1 MASIN
6 LVYTQLSAQ
15 QALLQAQANQSAFVT
30 PPQRSLST
38 HTTQQINAWNLR
50 PEKGPVPNIRKPS
63 AHDTRDTY
71 GETESNYVQNPQR
84 RPIQSHL
91 GARNMNTEW
100 DDGEDDPTY
109 KGESTVFSRLHPEH
123 ESYKPAKRVGD
134 NPKAE
139 HDYTL
144 SYRPY
149 DMAKNSKFIK
159 EIATA
164 AIDKTKLPHNVG
176 KYNGL
181 TDPDDHLQ
189 VFNGAGATGG
199 WNLPTWCHLFAQ
211 TFVGAAR
218 IWFDSLPAGR
228 IKSWIDFREKFLA
241 HFSQQRRNTRDPADC
256 LNIWRKDHESVEDFI
271 TRYNKECLEI
281 GDVGEKMMHVHFMR
295 AVKCDDLIK
304 RVKGR
309 DGGPKD
315 WETFIEAAKTIA
327 QTDKQLTGD
336 DHRQRGYNHND
347 RHNKKGRSQPW
358 KASGHRE
365 RSPAREDARH
375 TINHIAHRK
384 EEQCF
389 NQFDQVDKTRLEPVD
404 YPLTGFYNEAVFP
417 FGQISFPVLLS
428 DGRNSRTEEVTFMVL
443 PAHSRHDILLGRESQ
458 GDFSMICSGPHSAV
472 GFPTET
478 GVAIIYASKEVLA
491 TDEVRLAKASK
502 PAPRTEAEK
511 WVLNSAY
518 LEQTV
523 TLGPAMSDLTRAT
536 LKKLLFQNMDVFAWT
551 PADMVGVPWNIAEH
565 RLNVSEEAKPVVHAK
580 RHLGDIKHD
589 AMKEQVMELL
599 NVGIIREVRYQ
610 TWVASPVMVQKPNGS
625 WRMCVDYKDLNKACP
640 RDCYAL
646 PDIDEKID
654 SLATFRWKCFLDC
667 YKGYYQV
674 QMAIQDED
682 KTAFRTPTGLYC
694 YTKMPFGLKNAGAT
708 YQRLMNET
716 FKDAIGNYIEVYMD
730 ELVIMSKEESLM
742 LVNIQKT
749 FDTLRGVSIKLNP
762 AKCSFGMEEGK
773 FLGFIV
779 TKDGFKVNPEKVQAI
794 ERMPSPSTMKEM
806 QKLAGRLAALNRFLA
821 NHAAKSFPFIKTL
834 RNCMK
839 KSQFQCTPE
848 AESAFR
854 EMKDCLIKLSTLTA
868 PIKGEPLVLYLSA
881 SDRAV
886 GAVLLVDRQ
895 GVQTPVYYVSRTL
908 TDPETRYAIMEKLV
922 LALIRASRRLRMYF
936 ANHVIHVLTNYNISN
951 IFTRPQISGRLA
963 KWAIELGGHNVVF
976 RPRPA
981 IKGQVLADFM
991 TEVPDDK
998 DRECKAMEKAE
1009 KQQVEE
1015 PWLLYTDGASN
1026 EDGADAGLRLVSP
1039 DNHEF
1044 TYAIRLDFKSTNN
1057 EAEYEAFLAGLR
1069 LAIKMGVKHIEAL
1082 VDSMLVAGQINGQ
1095 YEAKGD
1101 LMALYLNQAKTLLQT
1116 FYSYKV
1122 HHINRSENKPADTL
1136 SKLASTSFQH
1146 LAKDVRIE
1154 VLSNPSVPLREVSV
1168 IQVGTMSWMTPIITY
1183 LRSGILPENK
1193 AEARKI
1199 QYKAEHY
1206 QMADGILYRKSYLG
1220 PLLRCV
1226 DPEDANYLI
1235 REIHEG
1241 ICGIHAGPRMVVAKV
1256 MNVGYYWPGMHLDAW
1271 GIDMVGPF
1279 PEAPG
1284 AVKFIIVAV
1293 DGFTKWVEAKA
1304 LASTTSTVVKRFIW
1318 EQIICRFGLPLK
1330 IFTDNGT
1337 NFAADDLQQW
1347 FRELHIEHTFSSV
1360 AHPQGNGQ
1368 VEAVNK
1374 SIVDGIKARLGEK
1387 KRGWVDE
1394 LPSILWAHITMPKTS
1409 NGETPFS

>member
-1 MASIN
+1 MA
-6 LVYTQLSAQ
+6 
-15 QALLQAQANQSAFVT
+15 
-30 PPQRSLST
+30 
-38 HTTQQINAWNLR
+38 
-50 PEKGPVPNIRKPS
+50 
-63 AHDTRDTY
+63 
-71 GETESNYVQNPQR
+71 
-84 RPIQSHL
+84 
-91 GARNMNTEW
+91 
-100 DDGEDDPTY
+100 ED
-109 KGESTVFSRLHPEH
+109 
-123 ESYKPAKRVGD
+123 
-134 NPKAE
+134 
-139 HDYTL
+139 
-144 SYRPY
+144 
-149 DMAKNSKFIK
+149 SKFIR

-189 VFNGAGATGG
+189 RA
-199 WNLPTWCHLFAQ
+199 P
-211 TFVGAAR
+211 VGK
-218 IWFDSLPAGR
+218 

-241 HFSQQRRNTRDPADC
+241 HFSQQRRHARDPADC
-256 LNIWRKDHESVEDFI
+256 LNIWRRDHESVEDFI

-281 GDVGEKMMHVHFMR
+281 GDVGGKMMRAHFMR

-336 DHRQRGYNHND
+336 DHRQRAHNSND
-347 RHNKKGRSQPW
+347 RHGRKGRGQSW
-358 KASGHRE
+358 KTSSHRE
-365 RSPAREDARH
+365 RSPPREDARH
-375 TINHIAHRK
+375 TINQIAHRK
-384 EEQCF
+384 EVKRENREKQWTPLTKTPSEVLATENHLFKPPLQMRNKRGQDPNLYCEFHKDTGQLTDDCFSLKQETERALRDGKLTHLGGPRRPRKNYNKRAQDDSWREKQVIFPVVKGGPREKRPIVIPGVIGHYQTDYIFIDPGSTADIIYEQCV
-389 NQFDQVDKTRLEPVD
+389 NQFDQEDKARLEPVD
-404 YPLTGFYNEAVFP
+404 YPLTGFCNEAVFP
-417 FGQISFPVLLS
+417 LGQISFPVLLS

-443 PAHSRHDILLGRESQ
+443 PAHLRHDILLGRESQ
-458 GDFSMICSGPHSAV
+458 GDFSMICSAPHSAV
-472 GFPTET
+472 GFPMET
-478 GVAIIYASKEVLA
+478 GIALIYASKEVLA
-491 TDEVRLAKASK
+491 TDEVRPAKASK

-511 WVLNSAY
+511 WVLNSAHP
-518 LEQTV
+518 EQTV
-523 TLGPAMSDLTRAT
+523 TLGPAMSDLTRAA
-536 LKKLLFQNMDVFAWT
+536 LKKLLRENMDVFAWT
-551 PADMVGVPWNIAEH
+551 PADMVGVPRHIAEH
-565 RLNVSEEAKPVVHAK
+565 RLNVSEDAKPVVHAK
-580 RHLGDIKHD
+580 HHLGDIKHD
-589 AMKEQVMELL
+589 TMKEQVLELL
-599 NVGIIREVRYQ
+599 NAGIIREVRYQ
-610 TWVASPVMVQKPNGS
+610 TWVASPVMVKKRNGS

-667 YKGYYQV
+667 YKGYHQV
-674 QMAIQDED
+674 QMAVQDED
-682 KTAFRTPTGLYC
+682 QTAFRTPIGLYC
-694 YTKMPFGLKNAGAT
+694 YTKMPFGLKNTGAT

-716 FKDAIGNYIEVYMD
+716 FSDAIGKYIEVYMD
-730 ELVIMSKEESLM
+730 DLVIMSKEEGTM
-742 LVNIQKT
+742 LANIQKT
-749 FDTLRGVSIKLNP
+749 FNTLRSVSIKLNP

-794 ERMPSPSTMKEM
+794 ERMPSPSNIKEM

-839 KSQFQCTPE
+839 KSQFQWTPE

-854 EMKDCLIKLSTLTA
+854 EMKDCLIKLPTLTA
-868 PIKGEPLVLYLSA
+868 PNKGEPLVLYLSA

-895 GVQTPVYYVSRTL
+895 GTQTPVYYVSRTL

-922 LALIRASRRLRMYF
+922 LALIHASRRLRRYF
-936 ANHVIHVLTNYNISN
+936 ANHVIHVLTNYNIGN
-951 IFTRPQISGRLA
+951 ILARPEISGRLA

-976 RPRPA
+976 RPRPS

-1009 KQQVEE
+1009 KKQVEE

-1026 EDGADAGLRLVSP
+1026 EDGVGAGLRLVSP
-1039 DNHEF
+1039 DKHEF

-1069 LAIKMGVKHIEAL
+1069 LAIKMGVRHIEAH

-1101 LMALYLNQAKTLLQT
+1101 IMALYLSEAKTLLQT

-1122 HHINRSENKPADTL
+1122 HHINRSENKPADAL

-1168 IQVGTMSWMTPIITY
+1168 IQTGATSWMTPIIMY
-1183 LRSGILPENK
+1183 LQSGILPENK

-1206 QMADGILYRKSYLG
+1206 QMADGIL
-1220 PLLRCV
+1220 
-1226 DPEDANYLI
+1226 
-1235 REIHEG
+1235 
-1241 ICGIHAGPRMVVAKV
+1241 
-1256 MNVGYYWPGMHLDAW
+1256 
-1271 GIDMVGPF
+1271 
-1279 PEAPG
+1279 
-1284 AVKFIIVAV
+1284 
-1293 DGFTKWVEAKA
+1293 
-1304 LASTTSTVVKRFIW
+1304 
-1318 EQIICRFGLPLK
+1318 
-1330 IFTDNGT
+1330 
-1337 NFAADDLQQW
+1337 
-1347 FRELHIEHTFSSV
+1347 
-1360 AHPQGNGQ
+1360 
-1368 VEAVNK
+1368 
-1374 SIVDGIKARLGEK
+1374 
-1387 KRGWVDE
+1387 
-1394 LPSILWAHITMPKTS
+1394 
-1409 NGETPFS
+1409 

>member
-1 MASIN
+1 
-6 LVYTQLSAQ
+6 
-15 QALLQAQANQSAFVT
+15 
-30 PPQRSLST
+30 
-38 HTTQQINAWNLR
+38 
-50 PEKGPVPNIRKPS
+50 
-63 AHDTRDTY
+63 
-71 GETESNYVQNPQR
+71 
-84 RPIQSHL
+84 
-91 GARNMNTEW
+91 MNTEW
-100 DDGEDDPTY
+100 EEEEDDPTY
-109 KGESTVFSRLHPEH
+109 KAESTVFSRLPPEH
-123 ESYKPAKRVGD
+123 EAYKPTKRAGY

-139 HDYTL
+139 HDFTL
-144 SYRPY
+144 SYRPE
-149 DMAKNSKFIK
+149 DMAENSKFIP
-159 EIATA
+159 EIACA

-189 VFNGAGATGG
+189 VFKGAGATGG

-218 IWFDSLPAGR
+218 IWFDNLPAGK
-228 IKSWIDFREKFLA
+228 IKSWVDFREKFLA
-241 HFSQQRRNTRDPADC
+241 HFSQQRRHARDPGDC
-256 LNIWRKDHESVEDFI
+256 LNIYRKDYESVEDFI

-281 GDVGEKMMHVHFMR
+281 GDIPEKMMRAHFMR
-295 AVKCDDLIK
+295 AVKCDDLVK
-304 RVKGR
+304 RIKGR

-327 QTDKQLTGD
+327 QTDRQLTGD
-336 DHRQRGYNHND
+336 DHHTGHLTDDCFSLKQEIERALRDGKLGHLVKGGKRDYRQIQRRDEGPD
-347 RHNKKGRSQPW
+347 NKKLRKLETHMVQGGPRRPRKNYNKRAQDDSWREKQVVFPVVRGGPRE
-358 KASGHRE
+358 KRPIVIPGVIGHYQTDYIFIDPG
-365 RSPAREDARH
+365 STAD
-375 TINHIAHRK
+375 IIY
-384 EEQCF
+384 EQCF
-389 NQFDQVDKTRLEPVD
+389 NQFDQEDKARLEPVD
-404 YPLTGFYNEAVFP
+404 YPLTGFCNEAVFP
-417 FGQISFPVLLS
+417 LGQISFPVLLS

-458 GDFSMICSGPHSAV
+458 GDFSMICSAPHSAI

-478 GVAIIYASKEVLA
+478 GVALIYASKEVLA
-491 TDEVRLAKASK
+491 TDEIRPAKASK
-502 PAPRTEAEK
+502 PAPRREAEK

-518 LEQTV
+518 PEQTV
-523 TLGPAMSDLTRAT
+523 TLGPAMSDLTRAA
-536 LKKLLFQNMDVFAWT
+536 LKKLLHDNMDVFAWT
-551 PADMVGVPWNIAEH
+551 PADMVGVPRHIAEH
-565 RLNVSEEAKPVVHAK
+565 RLNVSEDAKPVVHAK

-589 AMKEQVMELL
+589 AMKEQVLELL
-599 NVGIIREVRYQ
+599 NAGIIREVRYQ
-610 TWVASPVMVQKPNGS
+610 TWVASPVMVKKPNGS

-667 YKGYYQV
+667 YKGYHQV
-674 QMAIQDED
+674 QMAVQDED

-716 FKDAIGNYIEVYMD
+716 FSDAIGKYIEVYMD
-730 ELVIMSKEESLM
+730 DLVIMSREESAM

-749 FDTLRGVSIKLNP
+749 FNTLRSVSIKLNP

-794 ERMPSPSTMKEM
+794 ERMPSPASIKDM

-839 KSQFQCTPE
+839 KTQFQWTPE
-848 AESAFR
+848 AE
-854 EMKDCLIKLSTLTA
+854 T
-868 PIKGEPLVLYLSA
+868 

-922 LALIRASRRLRMYF
+922 LALIHASRRLRRYF
-936 ANHVIHVLTNYNISN
+936 ANHVIHVLTNYNIGN
-951 IFTRPQISGRLA
+951 ILARPEISGRLA
-963 KWAIELGGHNVVF
+963 KWAIELGGLNVVF
-976 RPRPA
+976 RPRPS

-1009 KQQVEE
+1009 KKQIEE
-1015 PWLLYTDGASN
+1015 PWMLYTDGASN
-1026 EDGADAGLRLVSP
+1026 EDGAGAGLRLVSP
-1039 DNHEF
+1039 DKNEF

-1069 LAIKMGVKHIEAL
+1069 LAIKMGVRHIEAH

-1101 LMALYLNQAKTLLQT
+1101 IMALYLNQAKTLLQT

-1122 HHINRSENKPADTL
+1122 HHINRSENKPADAL

-1154 VLSNPSVPLREVSV
+1154 VLSNPSVRLREVSV
-1168 IQVGTMSWMTPIITY
+1168 IQTGTTSWMTPIIMY
-1183 LRSGILPENK
+1183 LQSGILPENK

-1199 QYKAEHY
+1199 QYKSEHY

-1226 DPEDANYLI
+1226 DADDANYLI
-1235 REIHEG
+1235 REVHEG

-1256 MNVGYYWPGMHLDAW
+1256 MNAGYYWPGMHLDAVKELRKCSGCQRHAPKTMRPKNELVPVTTAWPFQQW

-1293 DGFTKWVEAKA
+1293 DYFTKWVEAKA
-1304 LASTTSTVVKRFIW
+1304 LASTTSAVVKRFIW
-1318 EQIICRFGLPLK
+1318 EQIICRFGLPLR
-1330 IFTDNGT
+1330 IITDNGT
-1337 NFAADDLQQW
+1337 NFAADDLERW
-1347 FRELHIEHTFSSV
+1347 FKELNIEHTFSSV

-1387 KRGWVDE
+1387 RRGNKHSSKYTTLEVQSKK
-1394 LPSILWAHITMPKTS
+1394 LS
-1409 NGETPFS
+1409 

>member
-1 MASIN
+1 
-6 LVYTQLSAQ
+6 
-15 QALLQAQANQSAFVT
+15 
-30 PPQRSLST
+30 
-38 HTTQQINAWNLR
+38 
-50 PEKGPVPNIRKPS
+50 
-63 AHDTRDTY
+63 
-71 GETESNYVQNPQR
+71 
-84 RPIQSHL
+84 
-91 GARNMNTEW
+91 MNNEW
-100 DDGEDDPTY
+100 DDEEEDPTY
-109 KGESTVFSRLHPEH
+109 KESTVFSRLHPEH
-123 ESYKPAKRVGD
+123 ASYKPAKRAGY

-144 SYRPY
+144 SYRPD
-149 DMAKNSKFIK
+149 DMAEDSKFIR

-189 VFNGAGATGG
+189 VFKGAGATGG

-218 IWFDSLPAGR
+218 VWFDSLPAGK
-228 IKSWIDFREKFLA
+228 IKSWVDFREKFLA
-241 HFSQQRRNTRDPADC
+241 HFSQQRRHARDPADC
-256 LNIWRKDHESVEDFI
+256 LNIWRRDHESVEDFI
-271 TRYNKECLEI
+271 SRYNKECLEI
-281 GDVGEKMMHVHFMR
+281 GDVGEKMMRAHFMR

-336 DHRQRGYNHND
+336 DHRQRAHNSND
-347 RHNKKGRSQPW
+347 RHGRKGRGQSW
-358 KASGHRE
+358 KTSSHRE
-365 RSPAREDARH
+365 RSPPREDARH
-375 TINHIAHRK
+375 TINQIAHRK
-384 EEQCF
+384 EVKRENREKQWTPLTKTPSEE
-389 NQFDQVDKTRLEPVD
+389 DKARLEPVD
-404 YPLTGFYNEAVFP
+404 YPLTGFCNEAVFP
-417 FGQISFPVLLS
+417 LGQISFPVLLS

-458 GDFSMICSGPHSAV
+458 GDFSMICSAPHSAV

-478 GVAIIYASKEVLA
+478 GIALIYASKEVLA
-491 TDEVRLAKASK
+491 TDDIRPAKASK
-502 PAPRTEAEK
+502 PAPRAEAEK

-518 LEQTV
+518 PEQTV
-523 TLGPAMSDLTRAT
+523 TLGPAMSDLTRAA
-536 LKKLLFQNMDVFAWT
+536 LKKLLHENMDVFAWT
-551 PADMVGVPWNIAEH
+551 PADMVGVLRHIAEH
-565 RLNVSEEAKPVVHAK
+565 RLNVSEDAKPVVHAK

-589 AMKEQVMELL
+589 AMKEQVLELL
-599 NVGIIREVRYQ
+599 NAGIIREVRYQ
-610 TWVASPVMVQKPNGS
+610 TWVASPVMVKKPNGS

-640 RDCYAL
+640 RDCYVL
-646 PDIDEKID
+646 QDIDEKID

-667 YKGYYQV
+667 YKGYHQV
-674 QMAIQDED
+674 QMAVQDED
-682 KTAFRTPTGLYC
+682 KTAFRTPTRLYC

-716 FKDAIGNYIEVYMD
+716 FSDAIGKYIEVYMD
-730 ELVIMSKEESLM
+730 DLVIMSKEEGTM
-742 LVNIQKT
+742 LANIQKT
-749 FDTLRGVSIKLNP
+749 FNTLRSVSIKLNP

-794 ERMPSPSTMKEM
+794 ERMPSPSNIKDM

-839 KSQFQCTPE
+839 KSQFQWTPE
-848 AESAFR
+848 AESAFC
-854 EMKDCLIKLSTLTA
+854 EMKDCLIKLPTLTA
-868 PIKGEPLVLYLSA
+868 PTKGEPLVLYLSA

-886 GAVLLVDRQ
+886 GVVLLVDRQ
-895 GVQTPVYYVSRTL
+895 GTQTPVYYVSRTL

-922 LALIRASRRLRMYF
+922 LALIHASRRLRRYF
-936 ANHVIHVLTNYNISN
+936 ANHVIHVLTNYNIGN
-951 IFTRPQISGRLA
+951 ILARPEISGRLA

-976 RPRPA
+976 RPRPS
-981 IKGQVLADFM
+981 IKGQVLANFM

-998 DRECKAMEKAE
+998 ERECKAMEKAE
-1009 KQQVEE
+1009 KKQTEE
-1015 PWLLYTDGASN
+1015 SWLLYTDGASN
-1026 EDGADAGLRLVSP
+1026 EDGAGAGLRLVSP
-1039 DNHEF
+1039 DKHKF

-1057 EAEYEAFLAGLR
+1057 EAEYEAFLPGLQ
-1069 LAIKMGVKHIEAL
+1069 LAIKMGVWHIEAH

-1101 LMALYLNQAKTLLQT
+1101 IMALYLSQAKTLLQT

-1122 HHINRSENKPADTL
+1122 HHINRSENKPADAP
-1136 SKLASTSFQH
+1136 SKLESTSFQH

-1168 IQVGTMSWMTPIITY
+1168 IQTGTTSWMTPIIMY
-1183 LRSGILPENK
+1183 LQSGILPENK

-1226 DPEDANYLI
+1226 DAEDANYLI
-1235 REIHEG
+1235 REVHEG

-1256 MNVGYYWPGMHLDAW
+1256 MNARYYWSGMHLDAMKELRKCS
-1271 GIDMVGPF
+1271 GCQRH
-1279 PEAPG
+1279 APQ
-1284 AVKFIIVAV
+1284 K
-1293 DGFTKWVEAKA
+1293 
-1304 LASTTSTVVKRFIW
+1304 
-1318 EQIICRFGLPLK
+1318 
-1330 IFTDNGT
+1330 
-1337 NFAADDLQQW
+1337 
-1347 FRELHIEHTFSSV
+1347 
-1360 AHPQGNGQ
+1360 
-1368 VEAVNK
+1368 
-1374 SIVDGIKARLGEK
+1374 
-1387 KRGWVDE
+1387 
-1394 LPSILWAHITMPKTS
+1394 
-1409 NGETPFS
+1409 

>member
-1 MASIN
+1 
-6 LVYTQLSAQ
+6 
-15 QALLQAQANQSAFVT
+15 
-30 PPQRSLST
+30 
-38 HTTQQINAWNLR
+38 
-50 PEKGPVPNIRKPS
+50 
-63 AHDTRDTY
+63 
-71 GETESNYVQNPQR
+71 
-84 RPIQSHL
+84 
-91 GARNMNTEW
+91 MNTEW
-100 DDGEDDPTY
+100 EEEEDDPTY
-109 KGESTVFSRLHPEH
+109 KAESTVFSRLPPEH
-123 ESYKPAKRVGD
+123 EAYKPTKRAGY

-139 HDYTL
+139 HDFTL
-144 SYRPY
+144 SYRPE
-149 DMAKNSKFIK
+149 DMAENSKFIP
-159 EIATA
+159 EIACA

-189 VFNGAGATGG
+189 VFKGAGATGG

-218 IWFDSLPAGR
+218 IWFDNLPAGK
-228 IKSWIDFREKFLA
+228 IKSWVDFREKFLA
-241 HFSQQRRNTRDPADC
+241 HFSQQRRHARDPGDC
-256 LNIWRKDHESVEDFI
+256 LNIYRKDYESVEDFI

-281 GDVGEKMMHVHFMR
+281 GDIPEKMMRAHFMR
-295 AVKCDDLIK
+295 AVKCDDLVK
-304 RVKGR
+304 RIKGR

-327 QTDKQLTGD
+327 QTDSLKQEIERALRDGKLGHLVKGGKRD
-336 DHRQRGYNHND
+336 YRQIQRRDEGPD
-347 RHNKKGRSQPW
+347 NKKLRKLETHMVQGGPRRPRKNYNKRAQDDSWREKQVVFPVVRGGPRE
-358 KASGHRE
+358 KRPIVISGVIGHYQTDYIFIDPG
-365 RSPAREDARH
+365 STAD
-375 TINHIAHRK
+375 IIY
-384 EEQCF
+384 EQCF
-389 NQFDQVDKTRLEPVD
+389 NQFDQEDKARLEPVD
-404 YPLTGFYNEAVFP
+404 YPLTGFCNEAVFP
-417 FGQISFPVLLS
+417 LGQISFPVLLS

-458 GDFSMICSGPHSAV
+458 GDFSMICSAPHSAI

-478 GVAIIYASKEVLA
+478 GVALIYASKEVLA
-491 TDEVRLAKASK
+491 TDEIRPAKASK
-502 PAPRTEAEK
+502 PAPRREAEK

-518 LEQTV
+518 PEQTV
-523 TLGPAMSDLTRAT
+523 TLGPAMSDLTRAA
-536 LKKLLFQNMDVFAWT
+536 LKKLLHDNIDVFAWT
-551 PADMVGVPWNIAEH
+551 PADMVGVPRHIAEH
-565 RLNVSEEAKPVVHAK
+565 RLNVAEDAKPVVHAK

-589 AMKEQVMELL
+589 AMKEQVLELL
-599 NVGIIREVRYQ
+599 NAGIIREVRYQ
-610 TWVASPVMVQKPNGS
+610 TWVASPVMVKKPNGS

-667 YKGYYQV
+667 YKGYHQV
-674 QMAIQDED
+674 QMAVQDED

-716 FKDAIGNYIEVYMD
+716 FSDAIGKYIEVYMD
-730 ELVIMSKEESLM
+730 DLVIMSREESAM

-749 FDTLRGVSIKLNP
+749 FNTLRSVSIKLNP

-794 ERMPSPSTMKEM
+794 ERMPSPASIKDM

-839 KSQFQCTPE
+839 KTQFQWTPE
-848 AESAFR
+848 AE
-854 EMKDCLIKLSTLTA
+854 T
-868 PIKGEPLVLYLSA
+868 

-922 LALIRASRRLRMYF
+922 LALIHASRRLRRYF
-936 ANHVIHVLTNYNISN
+936 ANHVIHVLTNYNIGN
-951 IFTRPQISGRLA
+951 ILARPEISGRLA
-963 KWAIELGGHNVVF
+963 KWAIELGGLNVVF
-976 RPRPA
+976 RPRPS

-1009 KQQVEE
+1009 KKQIEE
-1015 PWLLYTDGASN
+1015 PWMLYTDGASN
-1026 EDGADAGLRLVSP
+1026 EDGAGAGLRLVSP
-1039 DNHEF
+1039 DKNEF

-1069 LAIKMGVKHIEAL
+1069 LAIKMGVRHIEAH

-1101 LMALYLNQAKTLLQT
+1101 IMALYLNQAKTLLQT

-1122 HHINRSENKPADTL
+1122 HHINRSENKPADAL

-1168 IQVGTMSWMTPIITY
+1168 IQTGTTSWMTPIIMY
-1183 LRSGILPENK
+1183 LQSGILPENK

-1199 QYKAEHY
+1199 QYKSEHY

-1226 DPEDANYLI
+1226 DADDANYLI
-1235 REIHEG
+1235 REVHEG

-1256 MNVGYYWPGMHLDAW
+1256 MNAGYYWPGMHLDAVKELRKCSGCQRHAPKTMRPKNELVPVTTAWPFQQW

-1293 DGFTKWVEAKA
+1293 DYFTKWVEAKA
-1304 LASTTSTVVKRFIW
+1304 LASTTSAVVKRFIW
-1318 EQIICRFGLPLK
+1318 EQIICRFGLPLR
-1330 IFTDNGT
+1330 IITDNGT
-1337 NFAADDLQQW
+1337 NFAADDLERW
-1347 FRELHIEHTFSSV
+1347 FKELNIEHTFSSV

-1374 SIVDGIKARLGEK
+1374 SIVDGIKARLG
-1387 KRGWVDE
+1387 R
-1394 LPSILWAHITMPKTS
+1394 ITDTF
-1409 NGETPFS
+1409 T

>member
-1 MASIN
+1 
-6 LVYTQLSAQ
+6 
-15 QALLQAQANQSAFVT
+15 
-30 PPQRSLST
+30 
-38 HTTQQINAWNLR
+38 
-50 PEKGPVPNIRKPS
+50 
-63 AHDTRDTY
+63 
-71 GETESNYVQNPQR
+71 
-84 RPIQSHL
+84 
-91 GARNMNTEW
+91 MNKEW
-100 DDGEDDPTY
+100 EEEEDDPTY
-109 KGESTVFSRLHPEH
+109 KAESTVFSRLPPEH
-123 ESYKPAKRVGD
+123 EAYKPTKRAGY

-144 SYRPY
+144 SYRPE
-149 DMAKNSKFIK
+149 DMAENSKFIP
-159 EIATA
+159 EIACA

-189 VFNGAGATGG
+189 VFKGAGATGG

-218 IWFDSLPAGR
+218 IWFDNLPAGK
-228 IKSWIDFREKFLA
+228 IKSWVDFREKFLA
-241 HFSQQRRNTRDPADC
+241 HFSQQRRQARDPGDC
-256 LNIWRKDHESVEDFI
+256 LNIWRKDYESVEDFI

-281 GDVGEKMMHVHFMR
+281 GDIPEKMMRAHFMR
-295 AVKCDDLIK
+295 AVKCDDLVK
-304 RVKGR
+304 RIKGR

-327 QTDKQLTGD
+327 QTDRQLTGD
-336 DHRQRGYNHND
+336 DHHTGHLTDDCFSLKQEIERALRDGKLGHLVKGGKRDYRQIQRRDEGPD
-347 RHNKKGRSQPW
+347 NKKLRKLETHMVQGGPRRPRKNYNKRAQDDLWREKQVVFPVVRGGPRE
-358 KASGHRE
+358 KRPIVIPGVIGHYQTDYIFIDPG
-365 RSPAREDARH
+365 STAD
-375 TINHIAHRK
+375 IIY
-384 EEQCF
+384 EQCF
-389 NQFDQVDKTRLEPVD
+389 NQFDQEDKARLEPVD
-404 YPLTGFYNEAVFP
+404 YPLTGFCNEAVFP
-417 FGQISFPVLLS
+417 LGQISFPVLLS

-458 GDFSMICSGPHSAV
+458 GDFSMICSAPHSAI

-478 GVAIIYASKEVLA
+478 GIALIYASKEVLA
-491 TDEVRLAKASK
+491 TDEIRPAKASK
-502 PAPRTEAEK
+502 PAPRKEAEK

-518 LEQTV
+518 PEQTV
-523 TLGPAMSDLTRAT
+523 TLGPAMSDLT
-536 LKKLLFQNMDVFAWT
+536 
-551 PADMVGVPWNIAEH
+551 PEH
-565 RLNVSEEAKPVVHAK
+565 QLNVSEDAKPVVHTK

-589 AMKEQVMELL
+589 AMKEQVLELL
-599 NVGIIREVRYQ
+599 NAGIIREVRYQ
-610 TWVASPVMVQKPNGS
+610 TWVASPVMVKKPNGS

-667 YKGYYQV
+667 YKGYHQV
-674 QMAIQDED
+674 QMAVQDED

-716 FKDAIGNYIEVYMD
+716 FSDAIGKYIEVYMD
-730 ELVIMSKEESLM
+730 DLVIMSKEESAM
-742 LVNIQKT
+742 LANIQKT
-749 FDTLRGVSIKLNP
+749 FNTLRSVSIKLNP

-794 ERMPSPSTMKEM
+794 ERMPSPASIKDM

-834 RNCMK
+834 RN
-839 KSQFQCTPE
+839 S
-848 AESAFR
+848 
-854 EMKDCLIKLSTLTA
+854 
-868 PIKGEPLVLYLSA
+868 
-881 SDRAV
+881 SDKAV

-922 LALIRASRRLRMYF
+922 LALIHASRRLRRYF
-936 ANHVIHVLTNYNISN
+936 ANHVIHVLTNYNIGN
-951 IFTRPQISGRLA
+951 ILARPEISGRLA

-976 RPRPA
+976 RPRPS

-1009 KQQVEE
+1009 KKQTEE

-1026 EDGADAGLRLVSP
+1026 EDGAGAGLRLVSP
-1039 DNHEF
+1039 DKHEF

-1069 LAIKMGVKHIEAL
+1069 LAIKMGVRHIEAH

-1101 LMALYLNQAKTLLQT
+1101 IMALYLNQAKTLLQT

-1122 HHINRSENKPADTL
+1122 HHINRSENKPADAL

-1168 IQVGTMSWMTPIITY
+1168 IQTGTTSWMTPIIMY
-1183 LRSGILPENK
+1183 LQSGILPENK

-1199 QYKAEHY
+1199 QYKSEHY

-1226 DPEDANYLI
+1226 DADDANYLI
-1235 REIHEG
+1235 REVHEG

-1256 MNVGYYWPGMHLDAW
+1256 MNAGYYWPGMHLDAVKELRKCSGCQRHAPKTMHPKNELVPVTTAWPFQQW

-1293 DGFTKWVEAKA
+1293 DYFTKWVEAKA
-1304 LASTTSTVVKRFIW
+1304 LASTTSAVVKRFIW
-1318 EQIICRFGLPLK
+1318 EQIICRFGLPLR
-1330 IFTDNGT
+1330 IITDNGT
-1337 NFAADDLQQW
+1337 NFAADDLERW
-1347 FRELHIEHTFSSV
+1347 FKELNIEHTFSSV

-1387 KRGWVDE
+1387 RRGWVDE
-1394 LPSILWAHITMPKTS
+1394 LPSILWAHRTMPKTS
-1409 NGETPFS
+1409 NGETPFSLQGN